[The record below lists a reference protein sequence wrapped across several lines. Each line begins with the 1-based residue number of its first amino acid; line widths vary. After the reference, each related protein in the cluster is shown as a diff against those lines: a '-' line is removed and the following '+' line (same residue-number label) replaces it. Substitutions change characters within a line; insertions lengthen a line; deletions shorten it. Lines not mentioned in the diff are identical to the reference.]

1 VKPPAKP
8 ATIKWPRPWDPAP
21 LDDDDIRAIKALAAG
36 RANETQQRLAVS
48 VIADKLARAGDPS
61 FWPDSE
67 RGSAFAAGK
76 RFVAQ
81 QLLGAINMDMPSDSR
96 TSR

>member
-1 VKPPAKP
+1 MASKP

-21 LDDDDIRAIKALAAG
+21 LDEDDLRAIKALASG
-36 RANETQQRLAVS
+36 VANESQQRRAVA
-48 VIADKLARAGDPS
+48 VIVDKFARDKDPS

-67 RGSAFAAGK
+67 RASAFAAGK

-81 QLLGAINMDMPSDSR
+81 QLLGAINMDMPVEPR